1 MRGPAGQEV
10 SASSADGAAMGARVE
25 NAYTPNE
32 DAARVYD
39 ELYAEY
45 STLHDY
51 FGRGTNE
58 VMSRLKALRRRQVAT
73 RTGAA
78 PEGAES

>member
-1 MRGPAGQEV
+1 
-10 SASSADGAAMGARVE
+10 MGARVE
-25 NAYTPNE
+25 SAYVPDE

-51 FGRGTNE
+51 FGRGANE
-58 VMSRLKALRRRQVAT
+58 VMSRLKALRRRQSAARVEG
-73 RTGAA
+73 GA
-78 PEGAES
+78 S